1 MATRRRLRGLCAVS
15 LGKRLQ
21 MIAVLSLSLSVLS
34 LFLLAIL
41 ELQGQNSQM
50 ARKMLL

>member
-1 MATRRRLRGLCAVS
+1 MATGVCAVS
-15 LGKRLQ
+15 ALCLWEK
-21 MIAVLSLSLSVLS
+21 IADDCRSSLSLSVLS

-50 ARKMLL
+50 AGKMLL